1 MGIFRLTICS
11 CLLLLTSGAFA
22 TSIEGMRVWTS
33 PDKTRTVFDLSDTA
47 DYKLFELDNPPR
59 VVIDFSDTALN
70 GDLNIDKNKDIK
82 GIRYSKKDK
91 KNLRVVLDLNNAM
104 KPKSFLLKPT
114 GKYGHRLVVDLPRS
128 HISKPKVVD
137 DVQKANRDV
146 LIAVDAGHGGEDPGA
161 IGPNGTQEK
170 VVTLKI
176 ANKLARL
183 INQEQGMKAFIV
195 RTGDYYI
202 PHRERFGKARDK
214 KADLFVSVHADA
226 FHDRK
231 VNGASV
237 YVLSRKGA
245 SSEEAKW
252 LAAKENKSDLIGGVK
267 IEDKQDMLS
276 KVLFN
281 LSQNAAMEE
290 SDKAA
295 KAVHGSLRSKI
306 KLHGRGLGRANFL
319 VLKSPDVPSILIE
332 TGYISNPNDEKNLNN
347 PEYVNKLGKKIVAGI
362 KNYFYQSPPPNTWIA
377 AHSKSNRY
385 VVKQGETLSHI
396 ASVNNTSVTAIRSIN
411 NKKSDS
417 IYVGEVLLLPG
428 Q

>member
-1 MGIFRLTICS
+1 M
-11 CLLLLTSGAFA
+11 
-22 TSIEGMRVWTS
+22 
-33 PDKTRTVFDLSDTA
+33 K
-47 DYKLFELDNPPR
+47 
-59 VVIDFSDTALN
+59 

-82 GIRYSKKDK
+82 GIRYSKKEK
-91 KNLRVVLDLNNAM
+91 KNLRVVLDLKSSM

-114 GKYGHRLVVDLPRS
+114 GKYGHRLVVDLPREQS
-128 HISKPKVVD
+128 SKPVIVD
-137 DVQKANRDV
+137 DVQPANRDV
-146 LIAVDAGHGGEDPGA
+146 LVAIDAGHGGEDPGA
-161 IGPNGTQEK
+161 IGPKGTLEK
-170 VVTLKI
+170 NVTLKI

-183 INQEQGMKAFIV
+183 INQEQGMKAYII

-202 PHRERFGKARDK
+202 PLRERFNKAREK
-214 KADLFVSVHADA
+214 RADLFVSVHADA
-226 FHDRK
+226 FRDSK

-252 LAAKENKSDLIGGVK
+252 LAAKENESDSIGGVK
-267 IEDKQDMLS
+267 IEDKDDMLS

-290 SDKAA
+290 SDKAG
-295 KAVHGSLRSKI
+295 KSVHSAIKPHI
-306 KLHGRGLGRANFL
+306 KLHGKGFGRASFV

-332 TGYISNPNDEKNLNN
+332 TGYISNPGDEKNLQN

-385 VVKQGETLSHI
+385 VVKSGETLSQI

-411 NKKSDS
+411 NKKTDS

-428 Q
+428 R